1 MSPDGATERSSRPG
15 VTPGQVRRPRA
26 QEGSPIGPRFA
37 RAQSR
42 FEPREMRGAPA
53 SPAQH
58 ASLAAGRA
66 LSGYEYSAPAR
77 RLRFAPCVAAPDFR
91 SLFTAGTAWGTVRI
105 SAREAVVQVEA
116 GALTLQRLEI
126 GERVHEFTPPDVIRP
141 GRPLTVP
148 K

>member
-1 MSPDGATERSSRPG
+1 MSPDGATECSSRPG

-26 QEGSPIGPRFA
+26 QGGNPIAPRFA
-37 RAQSR
+37 RAQFR

-58 ASLAAGRA
+58 ASLAAGLA

-77 RLRFAPCVAAPDFR
+77 RLRFSPRLAAPDFR
-91 SLFTAGTAWGTVRI
+91 TAGTTWGTVRI

-116 GALTLQRLEI
+116 GELTLQRLEI
-126 GERVHEFTPPDVIRP
+126 GERVHEFTPPAVIRP

-148 K
+148 T